1 MLIRIIL
8 CLGLGYLFGCFST
21 GYIIG
26 KMKKVDIRN
35 YGSGNSGTTN
45 ALRTLGAKAGIITLV
60 GDMLKAILPILLIR
74 YLFFIGVSYV
84 QLLTLYAGLGVVLGH
99 NYPFWLKFK
108 GGKGIAATSG
118 VMVAFD
124 PWIVPVGL
132 PLFVISV
139 ALTRYVSVGSLLL
152 AVLFPAWVYIFYP
165 KELHM
170 LIVALIFMTLAFIKH
185 RSNIK
190 RIINGTENKLGQRV
204 KIEDKKIS

>member
-1 MLIRIIL
+1 MILHIIL

-26 KMKKVDIRN
+26 KRKKVDIRN

-45 ALRTLGAKAGIITLV
+45 ALRTLGAKAGIITLL
-60 GDMLKAILPILLIR
+60 GDMLKAIIPILLIR
-74 YLFFIGVSYV
+74 YLFFKDEPYV

-99 NYPFWLKFK
+99 NYPVWLKFK

-118 VMVAFD
+118 VMIAFD
-124 PWIVPVGL
+124 PWIIPVGL
-132 PLFVISV
+132 AIFITSV

-152 AVLFPAWVYIFYP
+152 AVLFPVWVYAFNP

-170 LIVALIFMTLAFIKH
+170 LIVALIFMALAFIKH
-185 RSNIK
+185 RSNI
-190 RIINGTENKLGQRV
+190 RRLLNGTENKLGQRV
-204 KIEDKKIS
+204 KIDNK